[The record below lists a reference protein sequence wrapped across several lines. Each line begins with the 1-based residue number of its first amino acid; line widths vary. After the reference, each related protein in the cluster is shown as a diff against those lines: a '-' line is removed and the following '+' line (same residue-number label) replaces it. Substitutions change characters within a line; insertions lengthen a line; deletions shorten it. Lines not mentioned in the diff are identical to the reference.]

1 MKGANTLVAA
11 RHETHDEHR
20 FFGQT
25 ASEFTQRLQ
34 AALRDELAAQRR
46 AGYVIYGLDESD
58 RVYTVLPDGCRIDAR
73 PILDDTSATNAV
85 R

>member
-1 MKGANTLVAA
+1 MAIE
-11 RHETHDEHR
+11 RQEMPDEHR

-34 AALRDELAAQRR
+34 GALRRELAAQQQ
-46 AGYVIYGLDESD
+46 AGLPVYGVDETHG
-58 RVYTVLPDGCRIDAR
+58 VYTVLPDGRRLAGGPTPEDA
-73 PILDDTSATNAV
+73 SATHIV

>member
-1 MKGANTLVAA
+1 MVAA
-11 RHETHDEHR
+11 RHDMHDEHR

-34 AALRDELAAQRR
+34 ATLREELVAQQH
-46 AGYVIYGLDESD
+46 AGYAIYGLDELD
-58 RVYTVLPDGCRIDAR
+58 RVYTVLPDGRRIPGEPVR
-73 PILDDTSATNAV
+73 DDTSATHAV

>member
-1 MKGANTLVAA
+1 MVAA
-11 RHETHDEHR
+11 RHDTHDEHR

-34 AALRDELAAQRR
+34 AALREELAAQRQ
-46 AGYVIYGLDESD
+46 AGYAIYGLDESD
-58 RVYTVLPDGCRIDAR
+58 RVYTVLPDGCRIDGR
-73 PILDDTSATNAV
+73 PVPDETSATNAV